1 MIMRKN
7 IYLIFLFI
15 SVSLF
20 TSCKDSAND
29 PQPGDNITVS
39 LAIDKGLNKI
49 GADTIVLDTVKILLK
64 DIKFRQATG
73 DSSNVKV
80 GPIVVKLNL
89 NGTPTEFA
97 AGNVIA
103 GNYSKIKFR
112 LHKPEDS
119 DIISD
124 LEFKG
129 GSSGDLRYSV
139 IVKGKFNGVSFIYKS
154 TKTATQ
160 EVNLKNSINLTS
172 DVKTNVTLSV
182 DVNSWFYK
190 GTVVLDPNN
199 TANKNDIDNNI
210 KDSFKKAFRDSN
222 KNSIAD

>member
-1 MIMRKN
+1 MIMRKI
-7 IYLIFLFI
+7 IYLLFLVF

-20 TSCKDSAND
+20 TKCHDSPSD
-29 PQPGDNITVS
+29 PPPGNNITVS
-39 LAIDKGLNKI
+39 LAIDNGLNKI
-49 GADTIVLDTVKILLK
+49 GADAIVLDTVKILLR
-64 DIKFRQATG
+64 DIKFRQAAG

-97 AGNVIA
+97 AANVVA

-112 LHKPEDS
+112 LHKPEDA
-119 DIISD
+119 DLISD
-124 LEFKG
+124 PEFKSG
-129 GSSGDLRYSV
+129 ISGDQRFSV
-139 IVKGKFNGVSFIYKS
+139 IVKGKFNGTPFIYYS

-160 EVNLKNSINLTS
+160 EMNLKSAINITA

-182 DVNSWFYK
+182 DVNNWFNR
-190 GTVVLDPNN
+190 GLLVLDPTN

-210 KDSFKKAFRDSN
+210 KDSFKKAFRDNN
-222 KNSIAD
+222 KDGIAD

>member
-1 MIMRKN
+1 MRKY
-7 IYLIFLFI
+7 ISLFFLLISTNLFI
-15 SVSLF
+15 S
-20 TSCKDSAND
+20 CQDSTND
-29 PQPGDNITVS
+29 PQPGNNIIVS

-97 AGNVIA
+97 AGNVTA

-112 LHKPEDS
+112 LHKPEDA

-124 LEFKG
+124 PEFKA

-139 IVKGKFNGVSFIYKS
+139 IVKGKFNGVPFIYKS

-160 EVNLKNSINLTS
+160 DVNLKNSINLTN

-182 DVNSWFYK
+182 DVNSWFYT

-199 TANKNDIDNNI
+199 TVNKNDIDNNI

-222 KNSIAD
+222 KDGIAD

>member
-1 MIMRKN
+1 MNMRKCIN
-7 IYLIFLFI
+7 LTFLF
-15 SVSLF
+15 VSL
-20 TSCKDSAND
+20 TLLTNCQDSANN
-29 PQPGDNITVS
+29 PQSGDNVTVS
-39 LAIDKGLNKI
+39 LAVDKGLNKI
-49 GADTIVLDTVKILLK
+49 TADVIVLDTVKILLK
-64 DIKFRQATG
+64 DIKFRQAVG

-80 GPIVVKLNL
+80 GPMVVRLNL
-89 NGTPTEFA
+89 DGTPTEFA

-112 LHKPEDS
+112 LHKPEDAE
-119 DIISD
+119 IISD
-124 LEFKG
+124 SEFKS

-139 IVKGKFNGVSFIYKS
+139 IVKGKFNGIGFIYKS

-182 DVNSWFYK
+182 DVNSWFIK
-190 GTVVLDPNN
+190 GTIILDPNN
-199 TANKNDIDNNI
+199 IANKNDIDNNI

-222 KNSIAD
+222 KDNVSD

>member
-1 MIMRKN
+1 MIMRKY

-20 TSCKDSAND
+20 KSCNDSAND
-29 PQPGDNITVS
+29 PQPWDNITVS

-49 GADTIVLDTVKILLK
+49 GNDTIVLDTVKILLK

-80 GPIVVKLNL
+80 GSVVVKLNL

-112 LHKPEDS
+112 LHKPEDA
-119 DIISD
+119 DVISD
-124 LEFKG
+124 PEFKA

-139 IVKGKFNGVSFIYKS
+139 IVKGKFNGVPFIYKS

-160 EVNLKNSINLTS
+160 EVNLKNSINLTN

-182 DVNSWFYK
+182 NVNSWFYK

-199 TANKNDIDNNI
+199 TVNKNDIDNNI
-210 KDSFKKAFRDSN
+210 KDSFLKAFRDSN
-222 KNSIAD
+222 KDGIAD

>member
-1 MIMRKN
+1 M
-7 IYLIFLFI
+7 
-15 SVSLF
+15 
-20 TSCKDSAND
+20 
-29 PQPGDNITVS
+29 S

-112 LHKPEDS
+112 LHKPEDA
-119 DIISD
+119 DVISD
-124 LEFKG
+124 PEFKA
-129 GSSGDLRYSV
+129 GSGGDLRYSV
-139 IVKGKFNGVSFIYKS
+139 IVKGKFNGVSFIYKF

-160 EVNLKNSINLTS
+160 EVNLKNSINLTN

-190 GTVVLDPNN
+190 GTLVLDPNN
-199 TANKNDIDNNI
+199 TVNKNDIDNNI
-210 KDSFKKAFRDSN
+210 KDSFLKAFRDSN
-222 KNSIAD
+222 KDGIAD

>member
-1 MIMRKN
+1 MQKY

-15 SVSLF
+15 SLSLF
-20 TSCKDSAND
+20 TSCQDSAND

-49 GADTIVLDTVKILLK
+49 GADAIILDTVKILLK
-64 DIKFRQATG
+64 DIKFRQAAG

-80 GPIVVKLNL
+80 GPLVVKLNL

-112 LHKPEDS
+112 LHKPEDA
-119 DIISD
+119 DVISD
-124 LEFKG
+124 PEFKA

-139 IVKGKFNGVSFIYKS
+139 IVKGKFNGVSFVYKS

-160 EVNLKNSINLTS
+160 EVNLKNSINLTGE
-172 DVKTNVTLSV
+172 VKTNVTLSV

-190 GTVVLDPNN
+190 GNVILDPTN
-199 TANKNDIDNNI
+199 TVNKNDIDNNI

-222 KNSIAD
+222 KDGISD

>member
-1 MIMRKN
+1 MRKFTH
-7 IYLIFLFI
+7 LILLLVFA
-15 SVSLF
+15 SLF
-20 TSCKDSAND
+20 TYCHDSSND

-49 GADTIVLDTVKILLK
+49 GANAIVLDTVKILIK
-64 DIKFRQATG
+64 DIKFRLATG

-97 AGNVIA
+97 AGNLIA

-112 LHKPEDS
+112 LHKPEDA
-119 DIISD
+119 DVISD
-124 LEFKG
+124 SEFKA
-129 GSSGDLRYSV
+129 GSNGDLRYSV
-139 IVKGKFNGVSFIYKS
+139 VIQGKFNGVSFIYKS

-160 EVNLKNSINLTS
+160 EVNLKNSINFTN
-172 DVKTNVTLSV
+172 DVKTNVTLTV

-190 GTVVLDPNN
+190 STVALDPNN
-199 TANKNDIDNNI
+199 IVNKNDIDNNI
-210 KDSFKKAFRDSN
+210 KESFKKAFRDLN
-222 KNSIAD
+222 KDGIAD

>member
-1 MIMRKN
+1 MIMRKY
-7 IYLIFLFI
+7 IFFLFLFI

-20 TSCKDSAND
+20 ISCKESSID

-97 AGNVIA
+97 ASNVLA

-112 LHKPEDS
+112 LHKPEDA
-119 DIISD
+119 DVISD
-124 LEFKG
+124 PEFKA

-139 IVKGKFNGVSFIYKS
+139 IVKGKFNGLLFVYKS

-160 EVNLKNSINLTS
+160 DVNLKNSVNLTN
-172 DVKTNVTLSV
+172 DVKTNVTLTV
-182 DVNSWFYK
+182 NVNSWFYK

-199 TANKNDIDNNI
+199 AANKNDIDNNI

-222 KNSIAD
+222 KDGIAD